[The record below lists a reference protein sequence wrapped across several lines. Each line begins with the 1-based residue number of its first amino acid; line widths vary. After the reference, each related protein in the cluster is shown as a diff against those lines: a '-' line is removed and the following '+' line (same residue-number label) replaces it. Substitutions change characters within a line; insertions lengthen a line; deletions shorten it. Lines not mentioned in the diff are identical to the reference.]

1 MNIVCFIFARGGSQ
15 GLKNKNIKSL
25 NGKPLIAYSIEK
37 AKKINLISDIIVS
50 TDSKKI
56 EKISKFYGAKVPFTR
71 PKALSTNNSPE
82 ILSWKHA
89 VQHYEKQYQKKI
101 DIFISLPTTAPLV
114 KSKSV
119 KDALKLFIKKKTKI
133 DLLLSIT
140 ETNHFPQF
148 NMVYS
153 YKHNLV
159 DLLDKRKSVF
169 NRQKIKNIFNITT
182 GFYISTPEYIKKCN
196 NYIFKGIISGY
207 KIKKSESI
215 DIDDIYDFKFAEYLL
230 KNER

>member
-1 MNIVCFIFARGGSQ
+1 M
-15 GLKNKNIKSL
+15 
-25 NGKPLIAYSIEK
+25 
-37 AKKINLISDIIVS
+37 
-50 TDSKKI
+50 
-56 EKISKFYGAKVPFTR
+56 
-71 PKALSTNNSPE
+71 
-82 ILSWKHA
+82 
-89 VQHYEKQYQKKI
+89 
-101 DIFISLPTTAPLV
+101 PTTAPLV

-119 KDALKLFIKKKTKI
+119 RDALKLFIKKKTKI

-148 NMVYS
+148 TMVYS
-153 YKHNLV
+153 NKHNLV

-169 NRQKIKNIFNITT
+169 SRQKIKNIFNITT

-196 NYIFKGIISGY
+196 NYIFNGIISGY

-215 DIDDIYDFKFAEYLL
+215 DIDDIYDFRFAEYLL